1 MGKGQLDN
9 GEDWVE
15 AAEVGMENETVCTMT
30 DALVNDK
37 QAQTSV

>member
-1 MGKGQLDN
+1 MCRGQLDN

-15 AAEVGMENETVCTMT
+15 TVDVGRENEMVYTLT
-30 DALVNDK
+30 DTLVNDK